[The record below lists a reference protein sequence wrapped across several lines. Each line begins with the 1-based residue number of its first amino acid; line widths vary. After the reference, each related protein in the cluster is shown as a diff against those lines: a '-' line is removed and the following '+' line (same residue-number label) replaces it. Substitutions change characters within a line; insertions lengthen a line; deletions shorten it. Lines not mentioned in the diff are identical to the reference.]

1 MTKHVR
7 EGIEDLKRDRHSP
20 ESLDRFEK
28 DKQNF

>member
-7 EGIEDLKRDRHSP
+7 QGMENLKRDRYSP
-20 ESLDRFEK
+20 ESLGRFEK